1 MDHVILG
8 FLLLDTGALDGSRY
22 IRIFTVG
29 HRGA

>member
-1 MDHVILG
+1 MDYVKLES
-8 FLLLDTGALDGSRY
+8 LLLDTGARDGSRY